1 MAKIIIA
8 IIIIKELVF
17 DSVVLCSS
25 SLNTTCFEETV
36 THPQV
41 TDEVNRQSKSPA
53 KQASKGQTRCHQ
65 LFQAKLGGSAL
76 SYEGA

>member
-1 MAKIIIA
+1 MAKIIIV

-53 KQASKGQTRCHQ
+53 KQASRARPDAINSFKRSWE
-65 LFQAKLGGSAL
+65 AVP
-76 SYEGA
+76 